1 MAARSEG
8 KVLSQGRQ
16 VVLRFTGENGRGPE
30 GLTTK
35 NGNGSPSAAASDAAA
50 SSSRRL
56 GIFVHPLR
64 RKGRRPGS
72 ELVSQ
77 QWTPAEELQ
86 LELDRSRRFGHH
98 FGLICISSRR
108 GIESRWGS
116 FRDLA
121 LGVRSLLRRVDRVW
135 IDGTGVYLLLPECD
149 RTMVEAF
156 LERLREPLSRLLVE
170 NERSEISSAVFPEDG
185 LTSGALI
192 SALKA
197 NRHTPEYVGTDHRST
212 PAA

>member
-1 MAARSEG
+1 M
-8 KVLSQGRQ
+8 
-16 VVLRFTGENGRGPE
+16 LRFNGEDARGPE
-30 GLTTK
+30 GPAIK
-35 NGNGSPSAAASDAAA
+35 NGNGSPSAAARGAAA
-50 SSSRRL
+50 RSSHRLRL

-64 RKGRRPGS
+64 GKKGRRTGS

-77 QWTPAEELQ
+77 KWTPSEELQ

-98 FGLICISSRR
+98 FGLIYISSRR
-108 GIESRWGS
+108 GIESRLGS

-121 LGVRSLLRRVDRVW
+121 LGMRSLLRRVDRVW

-156 LERLREPLSRLLVE
+156 LERLREPLSRLLAE
-170 NERSEISSAVFPEDG
+170 NERSEVSSAVFPEDG

-192 SALKA
+192 SALKT
-197 NRHTPEYVGTDHRST
+197 NRHSPEYVGTEHRST